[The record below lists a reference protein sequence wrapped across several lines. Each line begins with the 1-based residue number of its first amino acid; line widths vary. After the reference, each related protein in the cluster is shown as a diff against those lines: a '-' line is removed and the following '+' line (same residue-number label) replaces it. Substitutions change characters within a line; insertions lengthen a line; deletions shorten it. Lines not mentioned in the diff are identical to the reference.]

1 MITDEEIRASLL
13 QDVGVDMHQNNE
25 LFFLIKILYTQ
36 HKENLQSVQSA
47 NETMSELNKT
57 IQKKKLQQV
66 HFDNNKE
73 AFWHG
78 FGKLGMA
85 LTFLIVSVSILTVYY
100 IPRKNVPVN
109 ITASDSSKK
118 FIEFAQKKNPRL
130 LKELSEEYKEENN
143 SK

>member
-13 QDVGVDMHQNNE
+13 KDIGVDMHQSNE

-57 IQKKKLQQV
+57 IQKKKLQQI

-78 FGKLGMA
+78 LGKFGLA
-85 LTFLIVSVSILTVYY
+85 LITGIIAISFLIVYYTPIHKANTVNVSF
-100 IPRKNVPVN
+100 N
-109 ITASDSSKK
+109 DSLIEFSKK
-118 FIEFAQKKNPRL
+118 HNPQL
-130 LKELSEEYKEENN
+130 LKTLKDDYDRKQSNK
-143 SK
+143 